1 MNLLPSVLIAT
12 TIISGGITT
21 QTGFFRPDA
30 AALQQNKKPC
40 VQGQIIIGNTSD
52 IKALCDELGIQLD
65 ELLNGCLP
73 SLPDINPPIQKP
85 EVTPPGDTIPD
96 STPDVGI
103 PDVET
108 PDTGI
113 PDTETPDTGTPDI
126 ETPDIET
133 PDTETPDI
141 ETPDIQAPG
150 NGGIDSGQNPDK
162 DHPADTEQTPDKEDT
177 SDTNQTPGTN
187 VTNRQYVKR
196 VVELVNAERAKVNL
210 PALTMSEDLN
220 KAAQIR
226 AAETTKSFS
235 HTRPNGKSFSSVLS
249 ENNITFRGAGENIAW
264 GQKTPEAV
272 VNAWMNS
279 KGHRANILNK
289 KFTSIGI
296 GYYLNGSTPYWAQ
309 LFTY

>member
-12 TIISGGITT
+12 TLISGGITK
-21 QTGFFRPDA
+21 QTGFFRADT

-52 IKALCDELGIQLD
+52 AKALCDKLGIQLD
-65 ELLNGCLP
+65 ELLNGCFRP
-73 SLPDINPPIQKP
+73 SLPEINPPAQKP
-85 EVTPPGDTIPD
+85 EVTPPADNIPD
-96 STPDVGI
+96 AT

-108 PDTGI
+108 PDAGT
-113 PDTETPDTGTPDI
+113 PDIETPDTGTPD
-126 ETPDIET
+126 TET
-133 PDTETPDI
+133 PDTETPDAGI
-141 ETPDIQAPG
+141 PDVETPDIQAPG
-150 NGGIDSGQNPDK
+150 NGTTDSGQNPDK
-162 DHPADTEQTPDKEDT
+162 DHPADTEQTPDKDDT
-177 SDTNQTPGTN
+177 ADTEQTPGTN
-187 VTNRQYVKR
+187 TTNRQYIKR

-226 AAETTKSFS
+226 AVETTKSFS

-279 KGHRANILNK
+279 SGHRANILNK
-289 KFTSIGI
+289 NYTFIGI
-296 GYYLNGSTPYWAQ
+296 GYHLNGSTPYWSQ